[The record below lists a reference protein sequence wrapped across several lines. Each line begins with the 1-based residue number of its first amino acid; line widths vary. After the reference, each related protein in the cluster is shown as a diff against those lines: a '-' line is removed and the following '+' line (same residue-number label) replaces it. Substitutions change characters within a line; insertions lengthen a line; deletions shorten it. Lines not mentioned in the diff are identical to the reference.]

1 MHIEPQIYNNLSTL
15 QGYDRQE
22 FTYNEVIQCVFPY
35 AKLKALDWIT
45 DDFVDKY
52 SINEDTIIGAE
63 SIPANSHLTAH
74 TDIIRRSNLLINV
87 GDNVAYVEHSNDGE
101 LVEVAIQ
108 PGESLLINTTLL
120 HGCNNTTDS
129 DFKFLTINTRQVY
142 QRRLD
147 EQV

>member
-1 MHIEPQIYNNLSTL
+1 MTIESQIYANLSIL

-35 AKLKALDWIT
+35 GKLKTLDWIT
-45 DDFVDKY
+45 EEFVSKYHINDDA
-52 SINEDTIIGAE
+52 IIGAE
-63 SIPANSHLTAH
+63 SIPANSYLNPH

-108 PGESLLINTTLL
+108 PGESFLINTKVL
-120 HGCNNTTDS
+120 HGCNNTTEH
-129 DFKFLTINTRQVY
+129 DFKFLTINTRQAY
-142 QRRLD
+142 QRRID